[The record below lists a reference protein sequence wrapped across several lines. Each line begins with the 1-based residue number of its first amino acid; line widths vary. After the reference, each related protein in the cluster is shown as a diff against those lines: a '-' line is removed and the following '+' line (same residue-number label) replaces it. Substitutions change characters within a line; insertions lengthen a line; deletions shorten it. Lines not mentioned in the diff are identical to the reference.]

1 MRITSFHLKSDNLL
15 SLQITYFSMLTLCLV
30 GKYLNSTETVLSI
43 RVCSLKLEKMSMV
56 EAHKMK
62 NQILFVHNPIKR

>member
-1 MRITSFHLKSDNLL
+1 M
-15 SLQITYFSMLTLCLV
+15 TYFSMLTSSLV
-30 GKYLNSTETVLSI
+30 GKYLESTEPVLSI
-43 RVCSLKLEKMSMV
+43 TVCSLKLEKMSMV